1 MRIVI
6 FASSKF
12 SIPLLEKLHKSEH
25 EICAVYSQPPSIS
38 GRGMKLKEN
47 EVCLKSRELN
57 LKLLFPDNINKD
69 IEINK
74 LEQMKPDIAV
84 VSAYGQI
91 LSSKLL
97 RVPKFGFV
105 NLHPSLLPRWR
116 GAAPIERALMAG
128 DKETGVC
135 TIKMIKE
142 LDAGPILAKERFL
155 INLDET
161 NSSLSQK
168 LSIIGANQLL
178 DVINNLELISE
189 IPQES
194 EGVTY
199 AFKIHK
205 SETRINW
212 NLPGKIVDRF
222 IRGLSE
228 KPGAWS
234 MMNGSRV
241 KILKSKYVKL
251 GGKIGQNI
259 ISSEKKSSLL
269 IACSEDSVEVEI
281 IQKEGKKP
289 VSASEFIS
297 GYKGKNICFEY
308 RLIY

>member
-161 NSSLSQK
+161 NSTLSQK

-297 GYKGKNICFEY
+297 GYKGKNICFE
-308 RLIY
+308 

>member
-1 MRIVI
+1 LGYFLRIVI

-251 GGKIGQNI
+251 GGEIGQNI

-297 GYKGKNICFEY
+297 GYKGKNICFE
-308 RLIY
+308 

>member
-1 MRIVI
+1 LRIVI

-161 NSSLSQK
+161 NSTLSQK

-251 GGKIGQNI
+251 GGEIGQNI

-297 GYKGKNICFEY
+297 GYKGKNICFE
-308 RLIY
+308 

>member
-155 INLDET
+155 INFDET

-251 GGKIGQNI
+251 GGEIGQNI

-297 GYKGKNICFEY
+297 GYKGKNICFE
-308 RLIY
+308 

>member
-74 LEQMKPDIAV
+74 LEQIKPDIAV

-297 GYKGKNICFEY
+297 GYKGKNICFE
-308 RLIY
+308 

>member
-38 GRGMKLKEN
+38 GRGMKFKEN
-47 EVCLKSRELN
+47 EVCLRSRELN
-57 LKLLFPDNINKD
+57 LKLLFPDNINKN

-251 GGKIGQNI
+251 GGEIGQNI

-297 GYKGKNICFEY
+297 GYKGKNICFE
-308 RLIY
+308 

>member
-178 DVINNLELISE
+178 DVINNLELISDV
-189 IPQES
+189 PQES

-251 GGKIGQNI
+251 GGEIGQNI

-297 GYKGKNICFEY
+297 GYKGKNICFE
-308 RLIY
+308 

>member
-241 KILKSKYVKL
+241 KILKSKDVKL
-251 GGKIGQNI
+251 GGELGQNI

-269 IACSEDSVEVEI
+269 IACSEDSVEIEI

-297 GYKGKNICFEY
+297 GYKGKNICFE
-308 RLIY
+308 

>member
-69 IEINK
+69 VEINK

-155 INLDET
+155 INLNET

-168 LSIIGANQLL
+168 LSMIGANQLL

-212 NLPGKIVDRF
+212 NLPGKTVDRF

-251 GGKIGQNI
+251 GGEIGQNI

-297 GYKGKNICFEY
+297 GYKGKNICFE
-308 RLIY
+308 

>member
-6 FASSKF
+6 FASSEF
-12 SIPLLEKLHKSEH
+12 SIPLLEKLHKSDH
-25 EICAVYSQPPSIS
+25 KICAVYSQPPSIS
-38 GRGMKLKEN
+38 GRGMKIREN
-47 EVCLKSRELN
+47 AICLKSRELN
-57 LKLLFPDNINKD
+57 LQLFFPYNVNSD

-74 LEQMKPDIAV
+74 LVSMKPDIAI

-91 LSSKLL
+91 LSLKLL
-97 RVPKFGFV
+97 QVPKFGFL

-135 TIKMIKE
+135 TIKMVKD
-142 LDAGPILAKERFL
+142 LDAGPILAKESFI

-168 LSIIGANQLL
+168 LSLIGANQLL
-178 DVINNLELISE
+178 KVINNLEFISE

-194 EGVTY
+194 GGITY
-199 AFKIHK
+199 ASKIQK

-234 MMNGSRV
+234 IMSGSRV

-251 GGKIGQNI
+251 EGKIGYNI
-259 ISSEKKSSLL
+259 ASSENKSSLL
-269 IACSEDSVEVEI
+269 IACSEGAVEVKI

-289 VSASEFIS
+289 VSASEFTS
-297 GYKGKNICFEY
+297 GYKGKTVYFE
-308 RLIY
+308 

>member
-1 MRIVI
+1 LRIVI

-142 LDAGPILAKERFL
+142 LDAGPILAKESFI

-178 DVINNLELISE
+178 KVINNLELISE
-189 IPQES
+189 TPQES

-251 GGKIGQNI
+251 GGEIGQNI

-297 GYKGKNICFEY
+297 GYKGKNICFE
-308 RLIY
+308 

>member
-69 IEINK
+69 IEINT

-155 INLDET
+155 INLNET

-251 GGKIGQNI
+251 GGEIGQNI

-297 GYKGKNICFEY
+297 GYKGKNICFE
-308 RLIY
+308 

>member
-6 FASSKF
+6 FASSEF
-12 SIPLLEKLHKSEH
+12 SIPLLEKLHKSDH
-25 EICAVYSQPPSIS
+25 KICAVYSQPPSIS
-38 GRGMKLKEN
+38 GRGMKIREN
-47 EVCLKSRELN
+47 AICLKSRELN
-57 LKLLFPDNINKD
+57 LQLFFPYNVNSD

-74 LEQMKPDIAV
+74 LVSMKPDIAI

-91 LSSKLL
+91 LSLKLL
-97 RVPKFGFV
+97 QVPKFGFL

-135 TIKMIKE
+135 TIKMVKD
-142 LDAGPILAKERFL
+142 LDAGPILAKESFI

-168 LSIIGANQLL
+168 LSLIGANQLL
-178 DVINNLELISE
+178 KVINNLEFISE
-189 IPQES
+189 IPQEN
-194 EGVTY
+194 EGITY
-199 AFKIHK
+199 ASKIQK

-234 MMNGSRV
+234 IMSGSRV

-251 GGKIGQNI
+251 EGKIGYNI
-259 ISSEKKSSLL
+259 ASSENKSSLL
-269 IACSEDSVEVEI
+269 IACSEGAVEVKI

-289 VSASEFIS
+289 VSASEFTS
-297 GYKGKNICFEY
+297 GYKGKTVYFE
-308 RLIY
+308 

>member
-74 LEQMKPDIAV
+74 LNQMKPDVAV

-251 GGKIGQNI
+251 GGEIGQNI

-289 VSASEFIS
+289 VSASEFII
-297 GYKGKNICFEY
+297 GYKGKNICFE
-308 RLIY
+308 

>member
-74 LEQMKPDIAV
+74 LNQMKPDVAV

-251 GGKIGQNI
+251 GGEIGQNI

-297 GYKGKNICFEY
+297 GYKGKNICFE
-308 RLIY
+308 

>member
-91 LSSKLL
+91 LSSKLI

-178 DVINNLELISE
+178 DVINNLEIISE

-234 MMNGSRV
+234 MMNGTRV

-297 GYKGKNICFEY
+297 GYKGKNICFE
-308 RLIY
+308 

>member
-74 LEQMKPDIAV
+74 LERMKPDIAV

-297 GYKGKNICFEY
+297 GYKGKNICFE
-308 RLIY
+308 

>member
-178 DVINNLELISE
+178 DVINNLEFISE

-251 GGKIGQNI
+251 GGEIGQNI

-289 VSASEFIS
+289 VSASEFII
-297 GYKGKNICFEY
+297 GYKGKNICFE
-308 RLIY
+308 

>member
-251 GGKIGQNI
+251 GGEIGQNI

-289 VSASEFIS
+289 VSASEFIR
-297 GYKGKNICFEY
+297 GYKGKNICFK
-308 RLIY
+308 

>member
-189 IPQES
+189 TPQES

-251 GGKIGQNI
+251 GGEIGQNI

-297 GYKGKNICFEY
+297 GYKGKNICFE
-308 RLIY
+308 

>member
-69 IEINK
+69 VEINK

-297 GYKGKNICFEY
+297 GYKGKNICFE
-308 RLIY
+308 

>member
-69 IEINK
+69 VEINK

-178 DVINNLELISE
+178 DVINNLEIISE

-251 GGKIGQNI
+251 GGEIGQNI

-297 GYKGKNICFEY
+297 GYKGKNICFE
-308 RLIY
+308 

>member
-12 SIPLLEKLHKSEH
+12 SIPLLEKLHKTDH

-57 LKLLFPDNINKD
+57 LKLLFPDNVNKD

-178 DVINNLELISE
+178 DVINNLEIISE

-251 GGKIGQNI
+251 GGKIGHNI
-259 ISSEKKSSLL
+259 ISSENKASLL
-269 IACSEDSVEVEI
+269 IACSEDSVEVEV

-297 GYKGKNICFEY
+297 GYKGKSICFE
-308 RLIY
+308 

>member
-251 GGKIGQNI
+251 GGEIGQNI

-269 IACSEDSVEVEI
+269 IACSEDSVELEI

-297 GYKGKNICFEY
+297 GYKGKNICFE
-308 RLIY
+308 

>member
-161 NSSLSQK
+161 NSTLSQK

-251 GGKIGQNI
+251 GGEIGQNI

-297 GYKGKNICFEY
+297 GYKGKNICFE
-308 RLIY
+308 

>member
-25 EICAVYSQPPSIS
+25 KICAVYSQPPSIS

-189 IPQES
+189 IPQDS

-251 GGKIGQNI
+251 GGEIGQNI

-297 GYKGKNICFEY
+297 GYKGKNICFE
-308 RLIY
+308 

>member
-57 LKLLFPDNINKD
+57 LKLLFPDNINID

-234 MMNGSRV
+234 IMNGSRV

-251 GGKIGQNI
+251 GGEIGQNI

-297 GYKGKNICFEY
+297 GYKGKNICFE
-308 RLIY
+308 

>member
-251 GGKIGQNI
+251 GGEIGQNI

-297 GYKGKNICFEY
+297 GYKGKNICFE
-308 RLIY
+308 